1 MGMDLICLA
10 TKPSGLTC
18 VSVTQGLSGAASAL
32 IQLGALVLHYYQKWY
47 AGRTPRQAYKAT
59 FVMPSADFGVIHFGW
74 RWTWLTSRAGCPTAD
89 ISPGHYRT
97 RLLRDQPCHQR
108 LGRCELLPVLFVME
122 VL

>member
-1 MGMDLICLA
+1 LFCTTIRSGMPEEHLVKR
-10 TKPSGLTC
+10 TRQPSLCHPLT
-18 VSVTQGLSGAASAL
+18 LE
-32 IQLGALVLHYYQKWY
+32 
-47 AGRTPRQAYKAT
+47 
-59 FVMPSADFGVIHFGW
+59 FVHFGW
-74 RWTWLTSRAGCPTAD
+74 RWTWLTARAGCPTAD